1 MLRSMTSVKRAITP
15 LDAAIAA
22 VFLVLG
28 LAYMAAVVD
37 DEGGSW
43 AAVPLFALV
52 PVTLLW
58 RRQSPLGA
66 LAALVAAVGLHVALF
81 GTLTRCGVVLVVALL
96 LAFSA
101 GSRLPWRLALLG
113 LAAALGGAMLT
124 LGFDASAPLDE
135 AGVFAGVLVTGAW
148 VGGAALRALAS
159 RSATAVPSP
168 AAAPARG

>member
-1 MLRSMTSVKRAITP
+1 MLRSMTSVKAAITP

-22 VFLVLG
+22 FFLVLG

-66 LAALVAAVGLHVALF
+66 LAGLVAAVAIHIALF
-81 GTLTRCGVVLVVALL
+81 GTLTRCGVFLAVDLL
-96 LAFSA
+96 LVFSA
-101 GSRLPWRLALLG
+101 GARLPWRLSVLG
-113 LAAALGGAMLT
+113 LAAGLGGAMLM
-124 LGFDASAPLDE
+124 LGFDETAPLDE
-135 AGVFAGVLVTGAW
+135 SGVFAGVLIAGVW
-148 VGGAALRALAS
+148 
-159 RSATAVPSP
+159 
-168 AAAPARG
+168 APARRCTRSPAR

>member
-15 LDAAIAA
+15 LDAAITA

-28 LAYMAAVVD
+28 VVYMVAVVD

-58 RRQSPLGA
+58 RRRSPLGA
-66 LAALVAAVGLHVALF
+66 LAGLVAAVGIHIALF
-81 GTLTRCGVVLVVALL
+81 GTLTRCGVFLVVAML

-101 GSRLPWRLALLG
+101 GARLPWRLSLLG
-113 LAAALGGAMLT
+113 
-124 LGFDASAPLDE
+124 
-135 AGVFAGVLVTGAW
+135 
-148 VGGAALRALAS
+148 
-159 RSATAVPSP
+159 
-168 AAAPARG
+168 